1 MKVAVYYSNKDI
13 RIEERPIPKIGKGE
27 ILIKVISSGICG
39 SDVME
44 WYRIRTAPRVLGH
57 EVTGIIEKV
66 NKDVKKFKK
75 GDRVFVTHHVPCNKC
90 KYCLQGE
97 ETVCETLR
105 RTNFYPGGFSQ
116 YLRIPKINVEKGT
129 FLLPKE
135 ISFDE
140 GTFIEPLA
148 CVIRGQKILN
158 LKKDNSV
165 LIIGSGVSGLLHVQL
180 AKKIYNAKK
189 VTASDINEYHLEM
202 AKKFGADST
211 INANEK
217 LNEKFDRV
225 IVCTSAK
232 DAVEK
237 SFEFVDN
244 AGAIL
249 FFAPTDPN
257 VKIDMPFNEFWFK
270 CAKIFTSYAAAKE
283 DIEKAIKFLKE
294 KKVNVK
300 DMITH
305 KFSLNRIE
313 EGFKIVIK
321 ANKSMKVIINP

>member
-1 MKVAVYYSNKDI
+1 MKVAVYYNNKDI
-13 RIEERPIPKIGKGE
+13 RIEEMPIPKIGKGE

-66 NKDVKKFKK
+66 AKDVKKFKV
-75 GDRVFVTHHVPCNKC
+75 GNRVFVTHHVPCNKC
-90 KYCLQGE
+90 KYCIQGE
-97 ETVCETLR
+97 ETVCKTLR
-105 RTNFYPGGFSQ
+105 STNFYPGGFSQ

-140 GTFIEPLA
+140 GTLIEPLA
-148 CVIRGQKILN
+148 CVIRGQRKADI
-158 LKKDNSV
+158 KKGHNV
-165 LIIGSGVSGLLHVQL
+165 LIIGSGVSGLLHLQL
-180 AKKIYNAKK
+180 AKLKKAKK
-189 VTASDINEYHLEM
+189 ITVIDINPYRLKM
-202 AKKFGADST
+202 AKKFGADFA

-232 DAVEK
+232 DAIEK

-257 VKIDMPFNEFWFK
+257 VRIEMPFNEFWFK
-270 CAKIFTSYAAAKE
+270 CAKIVTSYAAAEE
-283 DIEKAIKFLKE
+283 DIKEAIKFLKE
-294 KKVNVK
+294 RKINVK

-305 KFSLNRIE
+305 KFSLNRIA

-321 ANKSMKVIINP
+321 ADKSMKVVINP